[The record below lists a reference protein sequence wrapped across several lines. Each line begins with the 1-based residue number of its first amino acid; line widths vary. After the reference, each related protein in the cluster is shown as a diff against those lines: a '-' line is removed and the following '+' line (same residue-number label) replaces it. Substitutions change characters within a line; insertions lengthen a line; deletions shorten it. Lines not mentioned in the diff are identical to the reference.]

1 MPWLVNCR
9 LRFCRRRRRNIA
21 ILLSLVSLL
30 CAIAWGHFQLN
41 RLDQLTISGDARY
54 FTVKKGMSARS
65 LVSELAGQP
74 VSPFWTLVWLKLHP
88 ELAQIK
94 MGTYRLESGWLVGG
108 VDSNFAV
115 FDYDSL
121 AGIGNYA
128 LYNIFFASGRGV
140 VVGIFKD
147 DNLTS
152 LGNIA
157 LIL

>member
-1 MPWLVNCR
+1 MLLTKIMPWLVNCR

-74 VSPFWTLVWLKLHP
+74 VSSLDSGLV
-88 ELAQIK
+88 ETASRA
-94 MGTYRLESGWLVGG
+94 GTDQDGNLPLGIR
-108 VDSNFAV
+108 
-115 FDYDSL
+115 L
-121 AGIGNYA
+121 AGWSMPCCYSPA
-128 LYNIFFASGRGV
+128 VKKCCFR
-140 VVGIFKD
+140 
-147 DNLTS
+147 
-152 LGNIA
+152 
-157 LIL
+157 